1 MLKIVVYKVQWFKIV
16 HDLFLMQDDYECTTR
31 LICAPDWPHVCEALT
46 STFDLVKVVKAWHQA
61 NQIEEGPIIVID
73 K

>member
-1 MLKIVVYKVQWFKIV
+1 
-16 HDLFLMQDDYECTTR
+16 MQDDYECTTR